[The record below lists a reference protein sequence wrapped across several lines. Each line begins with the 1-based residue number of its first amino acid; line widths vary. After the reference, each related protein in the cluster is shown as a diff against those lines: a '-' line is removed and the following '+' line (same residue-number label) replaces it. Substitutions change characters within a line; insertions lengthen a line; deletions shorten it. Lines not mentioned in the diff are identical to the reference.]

1 MARKKKRRYRF
12 RSYMHG
18 KHYYWDVDGIY
29 LDEEQTKG
37 EGTMPTVSIDTS
49 LEILD
54 ADASRVGGEPAVGRK
69 VQRIS
74 TLYSITMLLNLYPTI
89 SASLDPK
96 HTCLLYTSPSP
107 RD

>member
-12 RSYMHG
+12 RAYMLG

-37 EGTMPTVSIDTS
+37 EGAMPTVSIDTS

-54 ADASRVGGEPAVGRK
+54 ADASAVAGNNAVNPDRA
-69 VQRIS
+69 
-74 TLYSITMLLNLYPTI
+74 Y
-89 SASLDPK
+89 
-96 HTCLLYTSPSP
+96 TCLLYTSPSP